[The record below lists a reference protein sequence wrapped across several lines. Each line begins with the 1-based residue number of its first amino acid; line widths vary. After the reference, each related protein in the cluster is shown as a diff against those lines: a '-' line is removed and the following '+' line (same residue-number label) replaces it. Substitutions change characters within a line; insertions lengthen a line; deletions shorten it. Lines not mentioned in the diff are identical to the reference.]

1 MIELNSNIV
10 VDGLEGKERLDVFL
24 ANETGWTRSQIKI
37 QIDSGRVL
45 VNGKAQKAGFHVK
58 NDDKLTLSFSKDV
71 FDSKAEPENIPLDI
85 VYEDE
90 DFAIINKPQGM
101 VVHPA
106 PGAYNHTLVNALL
119 FHFESLSKT
128 DDFIRPGIV
137 HRIDKDTS
145 GLLVVAKN
153 DKAHLSLASQIAEH
167 SCFRHYLAIL
177 EGNLKEDNGTVETF
191 IARDSKDRKMMA
203 VSDSGKKAI
212 THYFVKERFVDNCL
226 VEFVLETGRTHQI
239 RVHSKHLNHPIVG
252 DKTYGFKNQKFK
264 LDGQLLHAYKLELT
278 HPTSGKRMVFS
289 AGLPEYFEKVLNKLR
304 LQNNWLWILSI
315 YNFNYGGKIYDNNKN
330 SEKNNY
336 NKFN

>member
-10 VDGLEGKERLDVFL
+10 VDGLDGKERLDVFL

-37 QIDSGRVL
+37 QIDGKRVL
-45 VNGKAQKAGFHVK
+45 VNGAPQKAGFHVK

-85 VYEDE
+85 VYEDS

-119 FHFESLSKT
+119 FHFETLSNSN
-128 DDFIRPGIV
+128 DYIRPGIV

-153 DKAHLSLASQIAEH
+153 DKSHASLAAQIAEH
-167 SCFRHYLAIL
+167 SCFRHYLALL
-177 EGNLKEDNGTVETF
+177 EGNLKQDDGTVETF
-191 IARDSKDRKMMA
+191 ISRDAKDRKMMA
-203 VSDSGKKAI
+203 VSDRGKVAI
-212 THYFVKERFVDNCL
+212 THYHVKERYNGYCL

-239 RVHSKHLNHPIVG
+239 RVHSKYLGHPIVG
-252 DKTYGFKNQKFK
+252 DKTYGIKNQKFN

-278 HPTSGKRMVFS
+278 HPTTGKRMEFES
-289 AGLPEYFEKVLNKLR
+289 QIPEYFSKVLNKLK
-304 LQNNWLWILSI
+304 
-315 YNFNYGGKIYDNNKN
+315 G
-330 SEKNNY
+330 
-336 NKFN
+336 